1 MRDISPADVKEPFL
15 TEAEA
20 AVYAS
25 GLAAAGGRKEAAPS
39 VVAPSLAAVEENTT
53 KEGGEEAPIDDSMG
67 NAGNSSKSS
76 SKSPLDVR
84 ARLPSGRGSV
94 AGAHAQAASID
105 RDAGVRMLI
114 YALIFFLFCAV
125 LAALT
130 PPPPDGEI

>member
-1 MRDISPADVKEPFL
+1 
-15 TEAEA
+15 
-20 AVYAS
+20 
-25 GLAAAGGRKEAAPS
+25 
-39 VVAPSLAAVEENTT
+39 
-53 KEGGEEAPIDDSMG
+53 MG

-76 SKSPLDVR
+76 SGKSPLDVR
-84 ARLPSGRGSV
+84 ARLPSERGSV